1 MVLQPVAIRSS
12 WSATDEF
19 ILGPKINELVAALNA
34 LEARVGQLEL
44 TRPAPAPPSTG
55 VVIPITVEQAAA
67 ILALPAGS
75 LFDLVAD
82 TAVISCRVEVGA

>member
-1 MVLQPVAIRSS
+1 MVQPVVIKTS

-34 LEARVGQLEL
+34 LGVRVEKLEAAAV
-44 TRPAPAPPSTG
+44 PAPTPPAG
-55 VVIPITVEQAAA
+55 VSIPITVEQAAA
-67 ILALPAGS
+67 LMALPAGTV
-75 LFDLVAD
+75 FDLVAE